1 MPPLIG
7 RFVPFVAVAVA
18 NAINIP
24 LMRQRELR
32 YGIPVVDE
40 EDERLGMSKVDRQ
53 TDKVY
58 SITKGQ
64 NLHTHAHTH
73 AHTPSLVRP
82 APNSVRPS
90 NNLKSKIP
98 AQRSTCYI
106 GLGEIPDI
114 THFVLSM

>member
-53 TDKVY
+53 TG
-58 SITKGQ
+58 GQ
-64 NLHTHAHTH
+64 NLCAHTCT
-73 AHTPSLVRP
+73 HTPSLVRP
-82 APNSVRPS
+82 V
-90 NNLKSKIP
+90 
-98 AQRSTCYI
+98 
-106 GLGEIPDI
+106 
-114 THFVLSM
+114 

>member
-40 EDERLGMSKVDRQ
+40 EDERLGMSKVDRR
-53 TDKVY
+53 KIY
-58 SITKGQ
+58 M
-64 NLHTHAHTH
+64 HTHAHTH
-73 AHTPSLVRP
+73 QV
-82 APNSVRPS
+82 
-90 NNLKSKIP
+90 
-98 AQRSTCYI
+98 
-106 GLGEIPDI
+106 
-114 THFVLSM
+114 

>member
-53 TDKVY
+53 TKYIAQPRDK
-58 SITKGQ
+58 ICTHKGKMCM
-64 NLHTHAHTH
+64 HTRTHAHQ
-73 AHTPSLVRP
+73 V
-82 APNSVRPS
+82 
-90 NNLKSKIP
+90 
-98 AQRSTCYI
+98 
-106 GLGEIPDI
+106 
-114 THFVLSM
+114 

>member
-40 EDERLGMSKVDRQ
+40 EDKRLGMSKVDRQTDRQ

-73 AHTPSLVRP
+73 ARTHT
-82 APNSVRPS
+82 
-90 NNLKSKIP
+90 KS
-98 AQRSTCYI
+98 S
-106 GLGEIPDI
+106 
-114 THFVLSM
+114 

>member
-53 TDKVY
+53 
-58 SITKGQ
+58 SI
-64 NLHTHAHTH
+64 
-73 AHTPSLVRP
+73 
-82 APNSVRPS
+82 
-90 NNLKSKIP
+90 
-98 AQRSTCYI
+98 
-106 GLGEIPDI
+106 
-114 THFVLSM
+114 

>member
-53 TDKVY
+53 TDRQTDKVY

-64 NLHTHAHTH
+64 NLHTQGKNVHAHTCTH
-73 AHTPSLVRP
+73 AHQV
-82 APNSVRPS
+82 
-90 NNLKSKIP
+90 
-98 AQRSTCYI
+98 
-106 GLGEIPDI
+106 
-114 THFVLSM
+114 

>member
-40 EDERLGMSKVDRQ
+40 EDERLGMSKVDRG
-53 TDKVY
+53 KIY
-58 SITKGQ
+58 M
-64 NLHTHAHTH
+64 HTHAHTCT
-73 AHTPSLVRP
+73 HTH
-82 APNSVRPS
+82 
-90 NNLKSKIP
+90 
-98 AQRSTCYI
+98 
-106 GLGEIPDI
+106 
-114 THFVLSM
+114 THQV

>member
-40 EDERLGMSKVDRQ
+40 EDKRLGMSKVDRQ
-53 TDKVY
+53 NV
-58 SITKGQ
+58 
-64 NLHTHAHTH
+64 HTHTH
-73 AHTPSLVRP
+73 KLLNSARP
-82 APNSVRPS
+82 A
-90 NNLKSKIP
+90 KQCEAFGIK
-98 AQRSTCYI
+98 
-106 GLGEIPDI
+106 DM
-114 THFVLSM
+114 H

>member
-64 NLHTHAHTH
+64 ICTHMHTRMHAHQ
-73 AHTPSLVRP
+73 V
-82 APNSVRPS
+82 
-90 NNLKSKIP
+90 
-98 AQRSTCYI
+98 
-106 GLGEIPDI
+106 
-114 THFVLSM
+114 

>member
-53 TDKVY
+53 TGGHRAKIY
-58 SITKGQ
+58 T
-64 NLHTHAHTH
+64 HTHAHTH
-73 AHTPSLVRP
+73 THT
-82 APNSVRPS
+82 
-90 NNLKSKIP
+90 KSSW
-98 AQRSTCYI
+98 ACS
-106 GLGEIPDI
+106 
-114 THFVLSM
+114 